1 MVRMPLLIL
10 FNLMGW
16 NAKVVLADEH
26 MMKLSA
32 AMPHANVREQQ
43 LGVLK
48 LLLVL
53 IDSSRLLFS
62 PLNCIC
68 GGQLG
73 R

>member
-1 MVRMPLLIL
+1 VVRMPLLIL

-16 NAKVVLADEH
+16 NAKVALADEQ

-32 AMPHANVREQQ
+32 AIPHAKVHEQQ

-53 IDSSRLLFS
+53 IDSSGLLFL
-62 PLNCIC
+62 P
-68 GGQLG
+68 
-73 R
+73 